1 MSEADRRE
9 SAAFRVVI
17 DTRVVSGLSGGIE
30 SVIIGLVGG
39 LSRLD
44 DGPEHFVALAYEGHD
59 DWIRPHLGGTVRLV
73 HVKPPD
79 AIGSPSLGRRIK
91 TSLPRVAKVWSNRPD
106 ALIRSSK
113 PPRSDGTIERLNAD
127 VMHFTSQSGFM
138 TSVPSLYHPHDLQH
152 VHLPQFFTR
161 RTRRWRDDWY
171 GALIKQA
178 SMVPVASTWT
188 KHDVE
193 THFSTPPGKVVV
205 VPLAPPT
212 AEYRDPTEAAVEE
225 AMRRLSIPPAFAM
238 YPAQT
243 WKHKN
248 HVNLLDALAL
258 LRERD
263 GVVVPFV
270 APGRQSEAFPALA
283 RHAERLG
290 IADQVRWL
298 GFVSADDLQ
307 CLYRR
312 ARVVVIPSRFE
323 AASAPLWEAFRAGIP
338 TACSNVT
345 SLPEQAGDAALIFDP
360 DDVPQIASAIR
371 RLWTDDGLRAALMQ
385 RGYERVRPMSWDR
398 TARTFRAHYR
408 RIGGRALSDDDRD
421 LLAAAP
427 YI

>member
-1 MSEADRRE
+1 VSGDNLQEPR
-9 SAAFRVVI
+9 AFRVVI
-17 DTRVVSGLSGGIE
+17 DARVISGLSGGIE

-44 DGPEHFVALAYEGHD
+44 DGPEDFVVLAYEGHD
-59 DWIRPHLGGTVRLV
+59 DWIRPHLGGMVRLV
-73 HVKPPD
+73 HVLQARDRSEGSRRRLKTLLPPL
-79 AIGSPSLGRRIK
+79 ARL
-91 TSLPRVAKVWSNRPD
+91 WSNRPE
-106 ALIRSSK
+106 ALIRSST
-113 PPRSDGTIERLNAD
+113 PPPSDGTIERLNAD
-127 VMHFTSQSGFM
+127 VMHFTSQAGFK

-152 VHLPQFFTR
+152 VHLPEFFTAR
-161 RTRRWRDDWY
+161 QRHWRDDWY
-171 GALIKQA
+171 GALIQQA

-188 KHDVE
+188 KRDVE

-212 AEYRDPTEAAVEE
+212 AEYRDPSEAAVEE
-225 AMRRLSIPPAFAM
+225 AMRRLVIPPAFAM

-263 GVVVPFV
+263 GLVVPLV

-345 SLPEQAGDAALIFDP
+345 SLPEQAGDASLIFDP
-360 DDVPQIASAIR
+360 DDVPAIADAIR
-371 RLWTDDGLRAALMQ
+371 RLWTDEDLRTTLIQ
-385 RGYERVRPMSWDR
+385 RGYERVRPLSWDR

-408 RIGGRALSDDDRD
+408 RIGRRTLSHEDRAL
-421 LLAAAP
+421 LATHP
-427 YI
+427 NI